1 MPLVSPPARRLLS
14 RVLDDPRLPQRIASL
29 PARELGRLVDKV
41 GLEDAGE
48 LLAFATVAQLRDL
61 FDEDLWAPSAPGD
74 DATFDTKRF
83 RVWLEVMLE
92 AGDTALAEKLVSLP
106 DELVTLAF
114 HTAVHVVPL
123 SALREAVEAD
133 DDDRLEKTLANALS
147 EEIDE
152 YVVVARDT
160 EGWDAV
166 LAALLALDRDHSDYL
181 VGLLERC
188 AAATLSLAEDDG
200 LSEVL
205 SSAETLMAD
214 AAADRADRRAKKG
227 HLAPSDARA
236 FLALAREGHD
246 VGARDAITK
255 AYFRELDRAALSTSQ
270 DPSSERASRALPAS
284 PALEALLA
292 EPRGASVAASLGPA
306 SAHTPSLL
314 ERALAKLSPEVLAVR
329 ADELAYLANVT
340 AEGVVVLGRRL
351 RPVEAVRAAM
361 ATVSLGLEVSLREH
375 GKKGSVELAAHR
387 LETHTA
393 DALFRQGLA
402 HLVAVAGRAADKARH
417 APELDLRAATAPF
430 PYRVAEDEE
439 TVSFV
444 DGLRALEEL
453 EARLSGG
460 SAGA

>member
-14 RVLDDPRLPQRIASL
+14 RVLEDPRLPQRIASL

-74 DATFDTKRF
+74 DATFDSKRF

-92 AGDTALAEKLVSLP
+92 AGDAALAAKLVSLP
-106 DELVTLAF
+106 DDLVTLAF

-123 SALREAVEAD
+123 EALREAVEDD

-147 EEIDE
+147 EEIDA

-166 LAALLALDRDHSDYL
+166 LAALLALDRDHPDYL

-205 SSAETLMAD
+205 SSAETLVAD

-255 AYFRELDRAALSTSQ
+255 AYFRELDRGSLSVARGAA
-270 DPSSERASRALPAS
+270 SERGARALPAS
-284 PALEALLA
+284 PAFEALLA
-292 EPRGASVAASLGPA
+292 EPRATSATASIEPA
-306 SAHTPSLL
+306 STHTPSLL
-314 ERALAKLSPEVLAVR
+314 ERALTRLSPDVLEAR

-351 RPVEAVRAAM
+351 RPAEAVRAAM
-361 ATVSLGLEVSLREH
+361 ATVSLGLEVSLHEH
-375 GKKGSVELAAHR
+375 GKKGSDELAAHR

-393 DALFRQGLA
+393 DALFRKGLA
-402 HLVAVAGRAADKARH
+402 HLVAVAGRAAERSKH
-417 APELDLRAATAPF
+417 APALDLRAATAPF

-444 DGLRALEEL
+444 DGLHSLEDLETRLARGSGRA
-453 EARLSGG
+453 
-460 SAGA
+460 

>member
-14 RVLDDPRLPQRIASL
+14 RVLEDPRLPDRVASL
-29 PARELGRLVDKV
+29 HARELGRLVDKV

-74 DATFDTKRF
+74 DATFDSKRF

-92 AGDTALAEKLVSLP
+92 AGDAALATKLVSLP
-106 DELVTLAF
+106 DDLVTLAF

-123 SALREAVEAD
+123 EALREAVED

-147 EEIDE
+147 EEVDA

-205 SSAETLMAD
+205 SSAETLVAD
-214 AAADRADRRAKKG
+214 AAAERADRRAKKG

-255 AYFRELDRAALSTSQ
+255 AYFRELDRAALSTAHGTA
-270 DPSSERASRALPAS
+270 SERVSRALPAS

-292 EPRGASVAASLGPA
+292 EPRDTSPAASLGPA
-306 SAHTPSLL
+306 SGHTPSLL
-314 ERALAKLSPEVLAVR
+314 ERALAKLSPEVLEAR

-351 RPVEAVRAAM
+351 RPAEAVRAAM
-361 ATVSLGLEVSLREH
+361 ATVSLGLEVSLHEH
-375 GKKGSVELAAHR
+375 GKKSSDELAAHR

-393 DALFRQGLA
+393 DALFRKGLA
-402 HLVAVAGRAADKARH
+402 HLVVVATRAADRSKH

-430 PYRVAEDEE
+430 PYRVAEDEA

-444 DGLRALEEL
+444 DGLRSLEAL
-453 EARLSGG
+453 EARLAGG
-460 SAGA
+460 SNRA

>member
-14 RVLDDPRLPQRIASL
+14 RVLEDPRLPQRIASL

-61 FDEDLWAPSAPGD
+61 FDEDLWAPSDPGD
-74 DATFDTKRF
+74 DATFDSKRF

-92 AGDTALAEKLVSLP
+92 AGDATLAAKLVSLP
-106 DELVTLAF
+106 EDLVTLAF
-114 HTAVHVVPL
+114 HSSVHVVPL
-123 SALREAVEAD
+123 EALREAVEDD

-147 EEIDE
+147 EEIGDF
-152 YVVVARDT
+152 VIVARDPD
-160 EGWDAV
+160 GWDAV
-166 LAALLALDRDHSDYL
+166 LAALLALDRDHASYL
-181 VGLLERC
+181 AGLLERC
-188 AAATLSLAEDDG
+188 AAATLSLAEDDD

-205 SSAETLMAD
+205 SSAETLFAD

-236 FLALAREGHD
+236 FLTLAREGHD
-246 VGARDAITK
+246 VGERDAITK
-255 AYFRELDRAALSTSQ
+255 AYFRELDRAALSTAHGT
-270 DPSSERASRALPAS
+270 SSERVARALPAS

-292 EPRGASVAASLGPA
+292 EPRDTSHAASLGPA
-306 SAHTPSLL
+306 SGHTRSLL
-314 ERALAKLSPEVLAVR
+314 ERALAKLSPEVLEAR

-351 RPVEAVRAAM
+351 RPAEAVRAAM
-361 ATVSLGLEVSLREH
+361 ATVSLGLEVSLHEH
-375 GKKGSVELAAHR
+375 GKKSSDELAAHR

-393 DALFRQGLA
+393 DALFRKGLA
-402 HLVAVAGRAADKARH
+402 HLVTVAQRAADKAKN
-417 APELDLRAATAPF
+417 APALDLRAATAPF
-430 PYRVAEDEE
+430 PYRVADDEE

-444 DGLRALEEL
+444 DGPSALEAL
-453 EARLSGG
+453 EARL
-460 SAGA
+460 AGA

>member
-1 MPLVSPPARRLLS
+1 MPLVSAPPRRLLA
-14 RVLDDPRLPQRIASL
+14 RVLEDPRLPHRIASL
-29 PARELGRLVDKV
+29 PARELGRLVSKV

-48 LLAFATVAQLRDL
+48 LLAFATVAQLRDV

-74 DATFDTKRF
+74 DATFDSARF

-92 AGDTALAEKLVSLP
+92 AGDAALATKLVALP
-106 DELVTLAF
+106 EDLVTLAF
-114 HTAVHVVPL
+114 HTSVHVVPL
-123 SALREAVEAD
+123 EALREAVEGD

-147 EEIDE
+147 EEIGE
-152 YVVVARDT
+152 YVVVARDPD
-160 EGWDAV
+160 GWDAV
-166 LAALLALDRDHSDYL
+166 LSTLLALDRDHSSYL
-181 VGLLERC
+181 AGLLDRC
-188 AAATLSLAEDDG
+188 AAATLALAEEDG

-205 SSAETLMAD
+205 SSAETLFAD

-236 FLALAREGHD
+236 FLALACEGHD
-246 VGARDAITK
+246 VGERDAITK
-255 AYFRELDRAALSTSQ
+255 AYFRELDREALSGARGPTIA
-270 DPSSERASRALPAS
+270 RGARALPAS

-292 EPRGASVAASLGPA
+292 EPRDPSASAAPTAAS
-306 SAHTPSLL
+306 SHAHSLL

-351 RPVEAVRAAM
+351 RPLEAVRAAM
-361 ATVSLGLEVSLREH
+361 ATVSLGLEVSLHEH
-375 GKKGSVELAAHR
+375 GKKSSVELAAHR

-393 DALFRQGLA
+393 DALFRKGLA
-402 HLVAVAGRAADKARH
+402 HLVAVAGRASDKARH

-444 DGLRALEEL
+444 DGLSALEEL
-453 EARLSGG
+453 EARLAGG
-460 SAGA
+460 SVGA